1 MGRYP
6 RSKNIKGTIP
16 QERDKPQIKK
26 HQKYQ
31 RDEISREV
39 KKHDREVKEKE

>member
-1 MGRYP
+1 MGRY
-6 RSKNIKGTIP
+6 
-16 QERDKPQIKK
+16 
-26 HQKYQ
+26 QKYQ